1 MADQKHRLR
10 KVMRKCRT
18 ILPSAQALISS
29 RSIQTR
35 AIALQCYR
43 GAAAVLL
50 YAAVDNEVATT
61 IILEHALAAGRRVFY
76 PVADV
81 VTGSLDFR
89 AVGTATDL
97 RPGHFGIPEPPTGR
111 SIETGE
117 LRGAVVFVP
126 GLAFGEHGERLGM
139 GGGYYDRF
147 LTSAGPEVTAVGL
160 GYWFQLVERLP
171 QDPWDRRLDYVV
183 TELAVFEPRRVGL
196 DGHDGPEKGGVSK

>member
-1 MADQKHRLR
+1 MADQRHRLR

-18 ILPSAQALISS
+18 ILPSEQALVLS
-29 RSIQTR
+29 RSIQTG
-35 AIALQCYR
+35 AIALRCYR
-43 GAAAVLL
+43 SAVAVLL
-50 YAAVDNEVATT
+50 YAAVDNEVATSL
-61 IILEHALAAGRRVFY
+61 ILQHALASGRRVFY

-81 VTGSLDFR
+81 ATDSLHFR
-89 AVGTATDL
+89 AVGSAADL
-97 RPGHFGIPEPPTGR
+97 RPGRFGIPEPLTGPP
-111 SIETGE
+111 IDPGE

-126 GLAFGEHGERLGM
+126 GLAFGARGERLGM

-160 GYWFQLVERLP
+160 GYSFQLVERLP

-183 TELAVFEPRRVGL
+183 TELAVFEPRRAGL

>member
-18 ILPSAQALISS
+18 ILPSEQALVFS

-43 GAAAVLL
+43 SAAAVLL

-61 IILEHALAAGRRVFY
+61 LILEHALAAGRRVFY
-76 PVADV
+76 PVAGV
-81 VTGSLDFR
+81 ATGSLDFR
-89 AVGTATDL
+89 AVDSAADL
-97 RPGHFGIPEPPTGR
+97 RPGRFAIPEPLTGR
-111 SIETGE
+111 PIEPGE
-117 LRGAVVFVP
+117 LRGAVIFVP
-126 GLAFGEHGERLGM
+126 GLAFGVRGERLGM

-160 GYWFQLVERLP
+160 GYSFQLVERLP

-183 TELAVFEPRRVGL
+183 TELALFEPRRPRP
-196 DGHDGPEKGGVSK
+196 DGHDGLEKGGVSR

>member
-18 ILPSAQALISS
+18 NLPSAQALIFS

-35 AIALQCYR
+35 AIALECHR
-43 GAAAVLL
+43 RAVAVLL

-61 IILEHALAAGRRVFY
+61 LILEHALATGRRVFY

-81 VTGSLDFR
+81 ATGSLDFR
-89 AVGTATDL
+89 AVDAAAAL
-97 RPGHFGIPEPPTGR
+97 RPGHFGIPEPIAGPP
-111 SIETGE
+111 IEPGE
-117 LRGAVVFVP
+117 LRAAVVFVP
-126 GLAFGEHGERLGM
+126 GLAFGARGERLGM

-160 GYWFQLVERLP
+160 GYSFQIVERMP
-171 QDPWDRRLDYVV
+171 QNPWDWRLDYVV
-183 TELAVFEPRRVGL
+183 TELAVFEPRRAGL
-196 DGHDGPEKGGVSK
+196 DGHDGPEKGGVSR